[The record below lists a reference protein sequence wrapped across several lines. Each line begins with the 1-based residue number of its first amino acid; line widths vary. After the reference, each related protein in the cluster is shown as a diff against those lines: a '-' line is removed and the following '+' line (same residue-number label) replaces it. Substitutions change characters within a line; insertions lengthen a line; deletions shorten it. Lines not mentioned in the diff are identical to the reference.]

1 MSEFSEGFYPVDFT
15 NRADELRDN
24 QRNITYQSK
33 SVTDFSNPKIG
44 LKEMKIRSPDKL
56 FLGHININSTK
67 NQFDSLVYMLDKN
80 GDICLISE
88 TKLNDPF
95 PSTQFKIET
104 FTTPYWYDRNDKGGD
119 LLSYIRENI
128 SSSLLQCKSQ
138 GNIESLSV
146 EINLRKMKVVFK
158 LLVQSS

>member
-1 MSEFSEGFYPVDFT
+1 
-15 NRADELRDN
+15 
-24 QRNITYQSK
+24 
-33 SVTDFSNPKIG
+33 
-44 LKEMKIRSPDKL
+44 
-56 FLGHININSTK
+56 
-67 NQFDSLVYMLDKN
+67 MLDKN
-80 GDICLISE
+80 VDIYLISE
-88 TKLNDPF
+88 TKLDDPF
-95 PSTQFKIET
+95 PSTQFKIEG